1 MKKRKEIIAFD
12 VDGVIFDSTEECLV
26 IAWNAHQEL
35 IGKDEKISHPSEA
48 KEDYDQKFRSI
59 RNYVR
64 SMDEYLVIFYGNIS
78 ENPDQKDF
86 EKCLGSIDDD
96 LKKLYTKSFY
106 NQRKEYK
113 SRSYEQWIRLHY
125 PYESILEILELCSKR
140 KELFM
145 VTGKDKGSVK
155 DLLDYFASDVVVQEI
170 YDKHAVENKLIA
182 LKKIALDCN
191 VQHSEMKFIDDNVTH
206 LFEPQKNEFNIALAE
221 WGYAMPDHIMEAKK
235 RNIPILSLND
245 LKNFIGL

>member
-1 MKKRKEIIAFD
+1 MK
-12 VDGVIFDSTEECLV
+12 
-26 IAWNAHQEL
+26 N
-35 IGKDEKISHPSEA
+35 ISPVRS
-48 KEDYDQKFRSI
+48 KGEDYDQKFRSI

-86 EKCLGSIDDD
+86 EKCLDSIDDD

-182 LKKIALDCN
+182 LKK
-191 VQHSEMKFIDDNVTH
+191 
-206 LFEPQKNEFNIALAE
+206 
-221 WGYAMPDHIMEAKK
+221 
-235 RNIPILSLND
+235 R
-245 LKNFIGL
+245 

>member
-1 MKKRKEIIAFD
+1 MEKRKEIIAFD

-48 KEDYDQKFRSI
+48 EEDYDLKFRSI

-78 ENPDQKDF
+78 ENPAQKDF
-86 EKCLGSIDDD
+86 EECLDSIDDD

-125 PYESILEILELCSKR
+125 PYENILEILELCSKR
-140 KELFM
+140 KKLFM
-145 VTGKDKGSVK
+145 VTGKDKATVCWLEPNGDTASVTLANVYK
-155 DLLDYFASDVVVQEI
+155 DGTIDNKQIVAEVSPLRSSGFPRVAKVDGGVLVAWTDLDRKLGISSRFYPQETTP
-170 YDKHAVENKLIA
+170 E
-182 LKKIALDCN
+182 
-191 VQHSEMKFIDDNVTH
+191 
-206 LFEPQKNEFNIALAE
+206 
-221 WGYAMPDHIMEAKK
+221 
-235 RNIPILSLND
+235 
-245 LKNFIGL
+245 